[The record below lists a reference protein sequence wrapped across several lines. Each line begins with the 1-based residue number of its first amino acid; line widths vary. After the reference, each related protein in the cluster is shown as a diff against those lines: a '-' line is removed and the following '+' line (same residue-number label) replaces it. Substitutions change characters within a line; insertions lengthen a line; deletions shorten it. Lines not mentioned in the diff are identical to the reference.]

1 METLRHCLTPIDDEH
16 HVWGEDKRNA
26 IPAKSSKCLSISEK
40 LAKVNVEKVACCFHH
55 DVVVVTISDSHDIGD
70 HAVAGTGSC
79 KVVDSSLKLKW
90 TLVVFL
96 QPSVEYPCLEGACD
110 SSCQGLDLSKGFR
123 ILHKLNNPS
132 SPPSWN
138 TLKRKIFSCFSSPKI
153 SLAQQFTLKETIL
166 KSRPSLSQRRSM
178 TRIILRTRV
187 FNMNSGKDVTKYLQ
201 SEHVLPQIISNLVNG
216 FDNTPL
222 LLSAVQHQLQRE
234 SIAVEIGAVPED
246 MKMRIRSR

>member
-1 METLRHCLTPIDDEH
+1 METLGHRFASIDDKH
-16 HVWGEDKRNA
+16 HVWGQNERNT
-26 IPAKSSKCLSISEK
+26 IPAKPSKLLSISKK
-40 LAKVNVEKVACCFHH
+40 LAKVDVEKVACSLHH
-55 DVVVVTISDSHDIGD
+55 DVVIVAISDAHDVGD
-70 HAVAGTGSC
+70 NTVASTGSC
-79 KVVDSSLKLKW
+79 EVVDGSLKLKR

-166 KSRPSLSQRRSM
+166 RSRPSLSQRRSM
-178 TRIILRTRV
+178 TRIILRTQV